1 MIPQNINKNA
11 QTGNSIFENIIK
23 YKKEIAIS
31 LFGFIVIAVSLLLFI
46 PSLNKTYI
54 GVSLHLTDD
63 GWVVQSLDASGLGP
77 QAGIKIGDTPV
88 IINGQDAVEFLQ
100 TYEKQ
105 RQCLG
110 ITITDLTVVNKTGQV
125 ISVNVEGST
134 PPPQYSGEIIP
145 YLIVCLIFW
154 LTAYYVYFSK
164 PRSAISVLLLLC
176 SLAFGLAI
184 IGNVAAA
191 VRIPGAV
198 HLAVIA
204 TTIGPWLLFHFFL
217 ILPEERTKLRK
228 NPYVFLIYIPALL
241 TLILYPFFGTAN
253 GEPTMPFRY
262 ARSIELVVGFVAV
275 LAVAIYNYV
284 SAVSP
289 KTRQQMKLLLYFCL
303 AAMAPFLLLSLLPT
317 LITGDIL
324 MSASSSIIFVAF
336 IPIGMG
342 YAVLTQKLL
351 DINVF
356 IRRGVVYVLISVVIA
371 AIFALAII
379 LMLFYVQTL
388 TVLQSILIALVMGIL
403 ASVLFGPVKNGIEF
417 LVDKFIYKDKYDYRK
432 TVQELGAALNSIT
445 DIATG
450 SSFIINT
457 LSEKINLDGA
467 CLFTTTDG
475 ECEIVASRGTFNDP
489 AQRQQLMQVLADRDS
504 SIVFPNSAILVN
516 PNVEFLIPLI
526 ANAKE
531 IGGICLSPKSTRQ
544 RYSSDD
550 LFLIQGLAPVVAV
563 SLRSWILIA
572 ADIAERK
579 RTEEKLRNAAE
590 EWQITFDSIPTAVS
604 LQSTDFKIMRINKA
618 YAELFNIKPEDI
630 TGKTCYQLVHQSEH
644 PIPNCPHVKM
654 LTTNESSTFEVYHD
668 TLEKYFE
675 ITVSPIRNSQD
686 EIVASVH
693 IMRDITQV
701 KKSEEEKRM
710 LQEKAEISSRLASV
724 GEMAAGI
731 AHEINNPLTGV
742 IGFSDMLLE
751 RELPPDMKEQV
762 EIIADGSRRVADIVK
777 RLLTFARQHKPVKAM
792 VDINE
797 LIENTLN
804 MRNYVLKT
812 NNIDVDIQYDKEV
825 PLIAIDPGQIQ
836 QVFLNLIINAEYA
849 MKKSGKPGQLKIVT
863 EKAGEKVRISFS
875 DTGPGIAPE
884 NLKKLFQPFFT
895 TKPVGEGT
903 GLGLSLSRAIIT
915 EHGGTISVASE
926 LNKGAAFTIELPI
939 RKVYVQN
946 ESFEEGKSALVK
958 ESSIKKSSI
967 LVVDDET
974 TVQQFIKS
982 ALNLPEYSIE
992 TTGDPYEALKRIA
1005 ANNYDLVIIDI
1016 RMPGMSG
1023 QELFEKIID
1032 DKPYMSKNILF
1043 TTGDSANSEV
1053 KDFLQKYNLRS
1064 IGKPFDHQTLMTK
1077 IREILEQ

>member
-1 MIPQNINKNA
+1 MISNNKSTIEQN
-11 QTGNSIFENIIK
+11 GNSILKNAVK
-23 YKKEIAIS
+23 YKREIAIS
-31 LFGFIVIAVSLLLFI
+31 LLGFIVIAVSMLLFI
-46 PSLNKTYI
+46 PSLNRTYI

-77 QAGIKIGDTPV
+77 QAGIKIGDMPV
-88 IINGQDAVEFLQ
+88 IINGQPADEFLKV
-100 TYEKQ
+100 YEEQK
-105 RQCLG
+105 QCLG
-110 ITITDLTVVNKTGQV
+110 VLITDITVNNSSGET
-125 ISVNVEGST
+125 ISVSIEDSY
-134 PPPQYSGEIIP
+134 PPQQYINELIP

-154 LTAYYVYFSK
+154 LTSYYVFLNK

-184 IGNVAAA
+184 IGNVAGV
-191 VRIPGAV
+191 VRIPGAM
-198 HLAVIA
+198 HLAIIA
-204 TTIGPWLLFHFFL
+204 TVIGPWLLFHFFL
-217 ILPEERTKLRK
+217 ILPEERVGLCQK
-228 NPYVFLIYIPALL
+228 PYIYLIYLPAFI
-241 TLILYPFFGTAN
+241 TLILYPFFGFSN
-253 GEPTMPFRY
+253 GEPTMTFRY
-262 ARSIELVVGFVAV
+262 ARSIELVLGFVAV
-275 LAVAIYNYV
+275 IAVAIYNYV

-289 KTRQQMKLLLYFCL
+289 KTRQQMKLLLYFCI
-303 AAMAPFLLLSLLPT
+303 AAVAPFLLLSLLPT

-324 MSASSSIIFVAF
+324 ISASYSIIFVAF

-351 DINVF
+351 DINIF
-356 IRRGVVYVLISVVIA
+356 IRRGVVYAAISVVIA
-371 AIFALAII
+371 CIFSLAII

-388 TVLQSILIALVMGIL
+388 SVLQVVLIALVMAIL

-432 TVQELGAALNSIT
+432 TIQELGASLNSIT
-445 DIATG
+445 DIKIG
-450 SSFIINT
+450 SHSIVNT
-457 LSEKINLDGA
+457 LAKKINLDGA
-467 CLFTTTDG
+467 CLYTSTEEG
-475 ECEIVASRGTFNDP
+475 ICEIVASRGIYNDKE
-489 AQRQQLMQVLADRDS
+489 QQQQLIKTVSERNS

-516 PNVEFLIPLI
+516 PNIEFLIPLI
-526 ANAKE
+526 ADAKE
-531 IGGICLSPKSTRQ
+531 IGGICLSPKTTKQ

-550 LFLIQGLAPVVAV
+550 LFLIQGLAPVVAI

-604 LQSTDFKIMRINKA
+604 LQSTDYRILRVNKA
-618 YAELFNIKPEDI
+618 YAKLFDIKPEEL
-630 TGKTCYQLVHQSEH
+630 TGKTCYQLVHQAEH
-644 PIPNCPHVKM
+644 PIANCPHVKM
-654 LTTNESSTFEVYHD
+654 LNTNEASTFELYHD
-668 TLEKYFE
+668 KLEKYFE
-675 ITVSPIRNSQD
+675 VTISPIRNLKD

-751 RELPPDMKEQV
+751 RELPQDMKEQV

-792 VDINE
+792 VNINE

-812 NNIDVDIQYDKEV
+812 NNIDVITQFDTSL
-825 PLIAIDPGQIQ
+825 PLITIDPGQIQ

-849 MKKSGKPGQLKIVT
+849 MKKSGQPGELKIAT
-863 EKAGEKVRISFS
+863 SMKNDKLLISFA
-875 DTGPGIAPE
+875 DNGPGISPE
-884 NLKKLFQPFFT
+884 NIKKLFQPFFT

-915 EHGGTISVASE
+915 EHGGTLSVESE
-926 LNKGAAFTIELPI
+926 LNKGAKFTIELPI

-946 ESFEEGKSALVK
+946 EEVELDKLAKLKEGN
-958 ESSIKKSSI
+958 KKI
-967 LVVDDET
+967 LVVDDES
-974 TVQQFIKS
+974 TVQQFVKS
-982 ALNLPEYSIE
+982 ALNPSDYNVD
-992 TTGDPYEALKRIA
+992 TTGDPYDALHKIA

-1016 RMPGMSG
+1016 RMPGMNG
-1023 QELFEKIID
+1023 QELFDKIVN

-1043 TTGDSANSEV
+1043 TTGDSENSEV
-1053 KDFLQKYNLRS
+1053 KAFIQRHNLHS
-1064 IGKPFDHQTLMTK
+1064 IAKPFDHQELEK
-1077 IREILEQ
+1077 QIREMLE